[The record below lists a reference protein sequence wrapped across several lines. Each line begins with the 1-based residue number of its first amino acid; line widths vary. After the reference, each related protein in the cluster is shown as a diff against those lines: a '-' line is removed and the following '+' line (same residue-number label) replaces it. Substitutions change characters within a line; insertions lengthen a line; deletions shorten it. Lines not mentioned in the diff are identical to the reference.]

1 VSRVLA
7 SASSI
12 PAFADARPGVSARDI
27 GRELAATAAEDEL
40 RALAAAY
47 IALVIERVRRERA
60 REAECRASY
69 AVYAE
74 GTAGRRALDAAQA
87 ERDFEALLA
96 DPSSYLP
103 RREQRTAFRKWAGE
117 RFDGWH
123 ERGHAAA
130 AAEGDDALVLFESDW
145 HPGGPAAY
153 RRERQKRHLWELVDR
168 ESEYV
173 RLKTTRE
180 LRAAVFALGDG
191 TRTTWGAATVG
202 QHRQRIEAL
211 TANAAGIVETATRHR
226 AAIRMIEN
234 GGVKCLAELAEA
246 AAAPVGA

>member
-1 VSRVLA
+1 VIRILA

-12 PAFADARPGVSARDI
+12 AAFADTRPGVDSRDI

-40 RALAAAY
+40 RALAAAH
-47 IALVIERVRRERA
+47 IALVIDRVRRERA

-74 GTAGRRALDAAQA
+74 GVADRRALDAAQA
-87 ERDFEALLA
+87 ERDFEELLA

-103 RREQRTAFRKWAGE
+103 RRDQRMAFRGWAGE

-123 ERGHAAA
+123 KRGRAAA
-130 AAEGDDALVLFESDW
+130 AAQGDDALILFESDW
-145 HPGGPAAY
+145 HPDGPGAY
-153 RRERQKRHLWELVDR
+153 HRERQRRQFRDLVDR

-180 LRAAVFALGDG
+180 LLATMFALGDG
-191 TRTTWGAATVG
+191 TRTTWGAATAG

-211 TANAAGIVETATRHR
+211 AANAGGITETAARHR
-226 AAIRMIEN
+226 AAVRMIEDS
-234 GGVKCLAELAEA
+234 GVKCLDELAA
-246 AAAPVGA
+246 AVGP